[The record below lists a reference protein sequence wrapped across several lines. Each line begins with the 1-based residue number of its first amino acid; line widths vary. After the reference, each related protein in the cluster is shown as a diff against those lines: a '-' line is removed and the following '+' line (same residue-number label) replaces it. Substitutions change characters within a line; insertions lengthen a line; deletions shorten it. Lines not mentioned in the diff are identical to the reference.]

1 MNRDLKKIFD
11 LIRNNITMI
20 AVIPTL
26 IGGIWQ
32 ICKLGSISINMIR
45 FFSISQLV
53 CDGMILLVIFI
64 PLFLYLIPFIRTIY
78 VESKKGQN
86 IFDKDLLL
94 PNLFAVM
101 VLLSIIVCSIL
112 YFELYRYIKTD
123 NLTNLFARTHL
134 LFIPLVVL
142 YYILQKILKKEIIMQ
157 FVFIAFA
164 AIFFSVTLI
173 SFNNISQNLKNIE
186 NFQLLLQST
195 KEQTKSKKI
204 KILYFNDKYIFI
216 EIDKLKSKSIL
227 IKKIDNLFE
236 V

>member
-1 MNRDLKKIFD
+1 MFD

-78 VESKKGQN
+78 LESKKGQN

-101 VLLSIIVCSIL
+101 VLLSIIVSSIL

-123 NLTNLFARTHL
+123 NLTDLFARTHL
-134 LFIPLVVL
+134 LYIPLIVL
-142 YYILQKILKKEIIMQ
+142 YYVLQKILKKEIIMQ

-164 AIFFSVTLI
+164 AIFFSITLI

-227 IKKIDNLFE
+227 IKKIDDLFE
-236 V
+236 VQ